1 MLRYANPARYMALS
15 AWAMPVMAAAA
26 AILIGIG
33 LWQAL
38 FMVPPDYQ
46 QGETVRIMY
55 VHVPAAWAA
64 MAGYVFIALAH
75 AVGFIWKHPL
85 ADAAA
90 RSAAPAGAVFCLL
103 CLITGS
109 LWGAPMWGTWWAWDP
124 RLVSVLIL
132 FLLYLGYIA
141 LWEAI
146 EDPAKAAKAAGV
158 LALVGAVNIPVI
170 RFSVDWWNSLHQP
183 ASVIRIEDGQLD
195 PSIHASMLWPL
206 LVMGVGYL
214 CLFGALTMLRL
225 RTEIHLRRAR
235 TLMLSRGAA

>member
-1 MLRYANPARYMALS
+1 MLRYANPARFLALS
-15 AWAMPVMAAAA
+15 NWLLPVTAAAA
-26 AILIGIG
+26 MLLIATG

-38 FMVPPDYQ
+38 LVVPPDYQ

-64 MAGYVFIALAH
+64 MGGYAFIALAH
-75 AVGFIWKHPL
+75 AVGFVWKHPL

-90 RSAAPAGAVFCLL
+90 RAAAPAGAAFCFL
-103 CLITGS
+103 CLVTGAI
-109 LWGAPMWGTWWAWDP
+109 WGAPMWGTWWQWDP
-124 RLVSVLIL
+124 RLTSVLIL
-132 FLLYLGYIA
+132 FFLYLGYIA
-141 LWEAI
+141 IWEAI

-158 LALVGAVNIPVI
+158 LALVGAVNLPII

-183 ASVIRIEDGQLD
+183 ASVIRFEDGKFD
-195 PSIHASMLWPL
+195 PAIHETMLWPL
-206 LVMGVGYL
+206 LVMGLGYL

-235 TLMLSRGAA
+235 ALMLKRGA